1 MEWEAQSGIDWPLCI
16 SADCDVWLANA
27 RKNKC
32 ITLKGRPGDI
42 VILVSGNDA
51 YHIGIV
57 AGYSESGTLI
67 SIEGNSNNDG
77 SRNGYM
83 VAKRNNVYSGRNKD
97 NVFFIH
103 PWGLIQSGSD
113 WKIVY
118 GDKHIVALLHNSKT
132 YAPVR
137 EFVRLVAGTDD
148 TLSWEDGPV
157 YNGKPLA
164 LQCILR
170 DGKSYAAIRDLAGCF
185 NFDCVVNT
193 SCSASIISSAGKH
206 VRQVRPCFVV
216 LVLSIDANDAQHQ
229 IHAFFVLAQSM
240 SKIGRGAQN
249 RHIVRLQLECL
260 VEEF

>member
-1 MEWEAQSGIDWPLCI
+1 METNSTLFTAIAEKYIGVSETPVGSNCGPLIDRWNTNAHAPLGSFWCASFVSAIAMEWEAQSGIDWPLCI

-32 ITLKGRPGDI
+32 ITPKGRPGDI

-57 AGYSESGTLI
+57 AGYSEGGTLI

-137 EFVRLVAGTDD
+137 EFARLVTGADD

-185 NFDCVVNT
+185 NFDCVVNSDQKKVYLKVKST
-193 SCSASIISSAGKH
+193 
-206 VRQVRPCFVV
+206 
-216 LVLSIDANDAQHQ
+216 
-229 IHAFFVLAQSM
+229 
-240 SKIGRGAQN
+240 
-249 RHIVRLQLECL
+249 
-260 VEEF
+260 